1 MCAERSLLALGVFFS
16 ALGRSRES
24 KDQSGKKASEWPSPN
39 RAGESTEKRKKSL
52 SPRVNSGMLAGW
64 VKKGGVAHRVLG
76 KHTRYTER
84 RIRVKVS
91 HTSWKGGYKVK
102 GLHY

>member
-1 MCAERSLLALGVFFS
+1 MQR
-16 ALGRSRES
+16 GRSWLSACFSQRSGEVGS
-24 KDQSGKKASEWPSPN
+24 RKIRAEKKPQSGRRLTERGK
-39 RAGESTEKRKKSL
+39 STEKRKKSL